1 MTDDFGTPITPV
13 AEPKKKNTTLI
24 IVIVVI
30 LVLLCCCCV
39 AGILAWNFGDQIIYQ
54 LQSAIGY

>member
-24 IVIVVI
+24 IVIVVLLI
-30 LVLLCCCCV
+30 ILCCCCA
-39 AGILAWNFGDQIIYQ
+39 AGILAWNFGDQIWYE
-54 LQSAIGY
+54 LQSLMGF